1 MTAAFTLA
9 RWFTERPEANEWERE
24 ELLGDL
30 YGNRVVAKRQDATK
44 GEQIIVRTQRQTC
57 VIERADY
64 QGSPLITFDSV
75 ANDRWH
81 RVGFWFN
88 LHSVADLLD
97 KLRNEATADFDTLF
111 LGVKPG

>member
-9 RWFTERPEANEWERE
+9 RWFTERREADEFLRE

-30 YGNRVVAKRQDATK
+30 YGDRVVA
-44 GEQIIVRTQRQTC
+44 EQNGKLIVRTLRQTC
-57 VIERADY
+57 VIEREDY
-64 QGSPLITFDSV
+64 QGSPLVTFDSV
-75 ANDRWH
+75 ANDRWQ

-88 LHSVADLLD
+88 LSSVEDLLAA
-97 KLRNEATADFDTLF
+97 LRQEATADFDTLF